1 MIAGPVVNH
10 VQPKTQSTSAHS
22 MQVIV
27 YHQLLSPGS
36 LRTPCRKFN
45 HLHDRCAT
53 ILLSAYLRQMA
64 GIMMET
70 SLSCYALLLDV

>member
-1 MIAGPVVNH
+1 MNH
-10 VQPKTQSTSAHS
+10 IQPKSQTPQSTAVHI

-36 LRTPCRKFN
+36 LRTPRRKFN
-45 HLHDRCAT
+45 HLLDRCAT
-53 ILLSAYLRQMA
+53 ILLSPYLQQMA

-70 SLSCYALLLDV
+70 SSSRYAFLLDV